1 MDEDAVKLLLAN
13 LSSMSHEDMAKTLAL
28 LDELEVR
35 RRQHLAQTDFLAFIA
50 AVDTSYKFGAHL
62 KRLGALL
69 MQVEAGEKDR
79 VAVSMAPRFG
89 KSLMISV
96 YYPAWYLGNHPDHK
110 LIVASH
116 TVDLAVDMA
125 RKVRNLMQSEEYR
138 KIFPGVAIAA
148 DAKAAG
154 KWNTTQGGEV
164 YATGVGG
171 ALAGRGAHLIVV
183 DDPISEQDIKLGGTA
198 QLDTIYE
205 WFRAGLRTRL
215 MPEGKIVILHTR
227 WHQRDLIGRLLKDGA
242 MNPDGDVYEM
252 FEFPAILEV
261 KNPLANKNHAEYDPE
276 APKTVQKSLWP
287 EQWSL
292 ESLLRTKASM
302 PSWQWNAQYQQNPT
316 AQEAAII
323 KRDHIRWWQSDRP
336 PTCDFIVQSY
346 DTALTT
352 KERSDFSV
360 CQTWGVFTD
369 EEGLENVIL
378 LNRVKGKWEFPE
390 LKKMAH
396 EQFKDWEPD
405 SVIVEAKASG
415 QPLIDELRRS
425 GIFVQDYSP
434 GKGQDKIARVN
445 SISDM
450 FVSKQ
455 VWFPETWWATEV
467 VEELLAFPA
476 GEHDDDVDALTLAL
490 IRVRKGG
497 MVRLSSDIDDEI
509 RISLPRRQAFY

>member
-13 LSSMSHEDMAKTLAL
+13 LKNMSHEDMAKTLAL
-28 LDELEVR
+28 LDELETR
-35 RRQHLAQTDFLAFIA
+35 RRQNLAQTDFLAFIA
-50 AVDTSYKFGAHL
+50 AIDASYKFGSHL

-69 MQVEAGEKDR
+69 MQVMDGEKDR

-154 KWNTTQGGEV
+154 KWNTTHGGEV

-323 KRDHIRWWQSDRP
+323 KRDHIRWWQSSKP
-336 PTCDFIVQSY
+336 PTCDFIVQAY

-352 KERSDFSV
+352 KERSDYSV

-378 LNRVKGKWEFPE
+378 LNRAKGKWEFPE
-390 LKKMAH
+390 LKRMAH
-396 EQFKDWEPD
+396 EQYKDWEPD

-445 SISDM
+445 AISDM
-450 FVSKQ
+450 FVSGQ

-476 GEHDDDVDALTLAL
+476 AEHDDDVDALTLAL
-490 IRVRKGG
+490 IRIRKGG
-497 MVRLSSDIDDEI
+497 MVRLTSDVDDEL
-509 RISLPRRQAFY
+509 RISLPRKHAFY